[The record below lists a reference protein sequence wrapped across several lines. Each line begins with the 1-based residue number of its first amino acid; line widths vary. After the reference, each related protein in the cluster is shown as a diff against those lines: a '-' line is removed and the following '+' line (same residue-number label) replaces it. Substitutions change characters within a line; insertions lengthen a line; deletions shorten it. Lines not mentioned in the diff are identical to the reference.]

1 MTSMVYNRQRAVAF
15 ANRYWN
21 SHHPGYLLFEDDCT
35 NFVSQCLYAGGMP
48 MVFGSRKEG
57 WWYRRD
63 SRNHQWS
70 FSWSVAHSLYL
81 FLKKGGSTGRCRM
94 VGLAG
99 ELLLGDVICYDWE
112 GDGRFNHNTIVT
124 AYDADGQPLV
134 NAHTQNSLHRR
145 WEYRDSPAW
154 TPQTRYVFFR
164 IE

>member
-1 MTSMVYNRQRAVAF
+1 MVVPERQQEPPMEFQLVGC
-15 ANRYWN
+15 
-21 SHHPGYLLFEDDCT
+21 PQ
-35 NFVSQCLYAGGMP
+35 FVS
-48 MVFGSRKEG
+48 VFE
-57 WWYRRD
+57 
-63 SRNHQWS
+63 
-70 FSWSVAHSLYL
+70 
-81 FLKKGGSTGRCRM
+81 KGGSTGRCRM
-94 VGLAG
+94 VGSAG